1 MSKFLKKDNEKDS
14 SDLIYPLKI
23 LIEEHKILLEFA
35 IKLKEIVLSFQDE
48 KRPSHEDIEVLG
60 HIINHFR
67 ESESHYLREE
77 NVLFPYLEKHGIT
90 QPPMI
95 MWSEHQEIRKRK
107 GELYQTFEELS
118 SIEREPPIKKLRDLA
133 IQIEALLQSHFL
145 KENNILFPASQ
156 RVITDKEW
164 KEIKKGFDDIGYCCF
179 TPGLK
184 KKEEE
189 KKEELKLEKD
199 ELITFPT
206 GSIKIDEM
214 EAILNTLP
222 VDITFVDKDDKVRYF
237 SESKDRIFVRT
248 KAVIGRNVQN
258 CHPQESL
265 HRVQKILDDF
275 KNGARDVAEFWI
287 NYRGKMIHIRYFP
300 LRDRKGKY
308 LGCLEVTQD
317 ITEIKKIEGEKRL
330 IDE

>member
-1 MSKFLKKDNEKDS
+1 MSEFLKKDNEKDS
-14 SDLIYPLKI
+14 PDFMHPVKI

-35 IKLKEIVLSFQDE
+35 IKLKEIVLSFQDK
-48 KRPSHEDIEVLG
+48 KRPTQEEIEVLG

-95 MWSEHQEIRKRK
+95 MWSEHQEIRRRK

-118 SIEREPPIKKLRDLA
+118 SAASEPLIKKLRNLA
-133 IQIEALLQSHFL
+133 IQVEALLQSHFL

-156 RVITDKEW
+156 RVLTDREW
-164 KEIKKGFDDIGYCCF
+164 EEIKKGFDDIGYCCF

-206 GSIKIDEM
+206 GSIKIDEL

-222 VDITFVDKDDKVRYF
+222 VDITFVDKNDEVRYF
-237 SESKDRIFVRT
+237 SESKDRIFLRT
-248 KAVIGRNVQN
+248 KAVIGRKVQS

-265 HRVQKILDDF
+265 HKVQQILDDF
-275 KNGARDVAEFWI
+275 KKSTREVAEFWI
-287 NYRGKMIHIRYFP
+287 NYKGRMIHIRYFP
-300 LRDRKGKY
+300 LRDKEGKY

-317 ITEIKKIEGEKRL
+317 VTEIKKIEGEKRL
-330 IDE
+330 LD